1 MKRRRSTCPTPRR
14 SHRTATLAFFLAA
27 LGVLALA
34 ASAQAATLNLKC
46 SGKGE
51 QVKAQE
57 YETASCAV
65 EKGKTRN
72 IEGVLR
78 NDKNKPVAGTLNVT
92 FSKWIPQG
100 EGAYDITPEKTV
112 QIKAATNGKFKIP
125 NVTTKTEE
133 TVFIEAVGDA
143 ESELS
148 TVTQEVNIQRYVS
161 AIAKKLGG
169 GRVQVTVKGIE
180 GPFKVQIEQ
189 ESYPVSGGAPR
200 KANKAG
206 VAVFT
211 LRNAHGEFGIYV
223 EAGELSDLYYIDSK
237 PFNL

>member
-1 MKRRRSTCPTPRR
+1 MNRHRSSIRRLAG
-14 SHRTATLAFFLAA
+14 RTLTLALAVAA
-27 LGVLALA
+27 LGLLAVA

-46 SGKGE
+46 SGKGI
-51 QVKAQE
+51 QNKAQE
-57 YETASCAV
+57 YETASCTV

-78 NDKNKPVAGTLNVT
+78 NDKNKPVAATLNVT
-92 FSKWIPQG
+92 FSNWEPQG
-100 EGAYDITPEKTV
+100 EGVYNITPQKTIQV
-112 QIKAATNGKFKIP
+112 KSAANGKFKIP

-133 TVFIEAVGDA
+133 TVFIEAVGDG

-161 AIAKKLGG
+161 ATAKKLGG
-169 GRVQVTVKGIE
+169 GKVQVTVKGIE

-189 ESYPVSGGAPR
+189 EGYPVSGGAPR

-206 VAVFT
+206 VAVF
-211 LRNAHGEFGIYV
+211 NIAHGNGEYGIYV
-223 EAGELSDLYYIDSK
+223 EAGELSDLYYIDSHS
-237 PFNL
+237 FTL